1 MAVRVATGW
10 PRRERGCRGCPVRHG
25 CPVPHLEEQ
34 LVFGDPLDWLQ
45 QVGVQTQLVVQF
57 LLAFLKPRTS
67 HLDSFHYSL
76 FESQLVKEIKL

>member
-10 PRRERGCRGCPVRHG
+10 PRRERGSRGCLARHG
-25 CPVPHLEEQ
+25 CRVPHLEEQ

-57 LLAFLKPRTS
+57 LLAFLKPP
-67 HLDSFHYSL
+67 HLPFRQFSL
-76 FESQLVKEIKL
+76 FFV